1 MGSFSKCY
9 QFPTPVKLLQL
20 LRFALNW
27 IFFWCYSLLRKVL
40 LNCCLGSVFT
50 MANAANHVALNS
62 KPEYFPPPYPLYMLC
77 YNEATSVN
85 CSEGW
90 WLHRDDYYTLGSLC
104 TRLFFY
110 CCYYFPSSLFS
121 CYQTCSW
128 TSVQHKGSLKMLWT
142 GFCSIIFVSFVCFGL
157 LSTLELVYL

>member
-1 MGSFSKCY
+1 
-9 QFPTPVKLLQL
+9 
-20 LRFALNW
+20 
-27 IFFWCYSLLRKVL
+27 
-40 LNCCLGSVFT
+40 
-50 MANAANHVALNS
+50 
-62 KPEYFPPPYPLYMLC
+62 MLC

-128 TSVQHKGSLKMLWT
+128 TSVQHRGSLKMLWT
-142 GFCSIIFVSFVCFGL
+142 GFCSVIFVLFVCFGL
-157 LSTLELVYL
+157 LSALELQFISKHLIFSLVLGILYWCHFSFVDYTQNIVHYFLITSRAFMLK